1 MVGAWIADVTPLY
14 DKKIYEAFYKS
25 VPDFRKEKADGLH
38 SPQKRAQSIGAW
50 YLLEKI
56 VEKYGLEKFPI
67 YNLSHSGD
75 YVLCAIDME
84 GNKDVAVGCDIEKM
98 QKANLKIAERFFC
111 DSEYKYILRQD
122 SKAKQC
128 ETFYRYWVL
137 KESFVKA
144 TRRGLAQD
152 TKSFEIRLDN
162 PPVLIKKPKEF
173 GEYYYREFDVTG
185 LPYKIAVC
193 SDKDEICKKINTEFM
208 NCFKEKNSE
217 QQQF

>member
-98 QKANLKIAERFFC
+98 RKANLKIAERFFC